1 MLSSSWI
8 SFHELPG
15 SKSEIRKKHSYDV
28 LYYYVISSS
37 WEMGKKSRKNKGGG
51 GGGGGG
57 DAKGAVAVEAW
68 VRIQNIHGVL
78 VPIEDWMEA
87 PEALNVYGSEKFVIG
102 PL

>member
-1 MLSSSWI
+1 
-8 SFHELPG
+8 
-15 SKSEIRKKHSYDV
+15 
-28 LYYYVISSS
+28 
-37 WEMGKKSRKNKGGG
+37 MGKKSRKNKGG

-57 DAKGAVAVEAW
+57 DAKGAVAVEALGK
-68 VRIQNIHGVL
+68 NIHEVL